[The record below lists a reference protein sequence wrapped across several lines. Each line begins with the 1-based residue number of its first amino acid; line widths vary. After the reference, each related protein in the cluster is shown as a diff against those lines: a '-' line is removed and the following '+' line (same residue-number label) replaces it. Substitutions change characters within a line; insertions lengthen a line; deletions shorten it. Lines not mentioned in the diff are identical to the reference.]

1 MIYYIVHFDEDTES
15 IQLLRFTRGGGFG
28 RGVVAYSEKSNLD
41 KNQVKKLIS
50 GTIVYDK
57 NNEKYTSYLQ
67 WTHEWKLR
75 LSAHSGIHISKI
87 Q

>member
-15 IQLLRFTRGGGFG
+15 MQLLRFTRGGGFG

-57 NNEKYTSYLQ
+57 NNGRYISYLQ
-67 WTHEWKLR
+67 WITEWKLR
-75 LSAHSGIHISKI
+75 LSAHSGIHMSKI